1 MLALTLFALL
11 LIGLYFRFIGNRHTL
26 TDGLYALAIL
36 TALVLIGVIAA
47 NATAPKMTAAPAM
60 ATQQTCKAWAAKQ
73 NEDVIYMWG
82 QTESGATSP
91 AIAKHRLVGYCMG
104 LGAPEIVNFGSSVGF
119 DEGYCAKNAA
129 APICEK
135 IRQ

>member
-26 TDGLYALAIL
+26 TDGLYALAIF
-36 TALVLIGVIAA
+36 ARLVLIGVIAA
-47 NATAPKMTAAPAM
+47 NATT

-73 NEDVIYMWG
+73 NEGVIYMWG